1 MIENGRRSAR
11 FDRFVG
17 NVSGNAR
24 VCFYA
29 GQRKLLFDQIE
40 DVVVVDDD
48 DDDDGGESATD
59 AEGVYGRRID
69 VVEV

>member
-1 MIENGRRSAR
+1 VIENGRRSAR

-40 DVVVVDDD
+40 DVVDDD

>member
-40 DVVVVDDD
+40 DVVDDD

>member
-17 NVSGNAR
+17 NVSGHAR

-40 DVVVVDDD
+40 DVVVDDD

>member
-29 GQRKLLFDQIE
+29 GQRTLLFDQIE
-40 DVVVVDDD
+40 DVVVDDD